1 LKALEINKR
10 SYGENHV
17 EYARNL
23 GNLSIVLMDL
33 GDYEGAKKGYLKA
46 LEINKRSYGENHFKY
61 AITLENLSNG
71 LIKLGDY
78 EEAKQG
84 F

>member
-46 LEINKRSYGENHFKY
+46 LEINKRSYGENHVEY
-61 AITLENLSNG
+61 ASNLGNLSNAM
-71 LIKLGDY
+71 L
-78 EEAKQG
+78 
-84 F
+84 